1 MADFREYENGVADIL
16 SFLTGDGATVERNV
30 RLPSRRGGRTRQ
42 VDILVRGRV
51 FGLDNTTLAVD
62 CKRWKRKITAPDIDG
77 FLGFLDDIAVD
88 LGLLV
93 ASSGYS
99 QAAKSRLQHERGVRA
114 EIVTLD
120 ELSAW
125 SPKGTI
131 HISFRLP
138 ATDAERAADALRA
151 VGMRVRPDPGL
162 TCTPEEIVLTAFGHF
177 GEPTADRQ
185 NYLRE
190 QATKA
195 LATVGIPIDT
205 AASGVSI
212 GGGTPAHRW
221 LEVTDQTGAHLGVK
235 VLAATEDD
243 ARRELDHIA
252 VAVGLPRELLDVER
266 PDGWPLTGI
275 FGIG

>member
-1 MADFREYENGVADIL
+1 MAATARMATALTPHVYRHVMRCDQASNEQLRTLCRRRSLGSSETPQTSLRRVADFREYENGVADIL

-42 VDILVRGRV
+42 VDILIRGRV

-62 CKRWKRKITAPDIDG
+62 CKSWKRKITAPDIDG

-138 ATDAERAADALRA
+138 ATDAERAR
-151 VGMRVRPDPGL
+151 
-162 TCTPEEIVLTAFGHF
+162 THS
-177 GEPTADRQ
+177 EPQ
-185 NYLRE
+185 
-190 QATKA
+190 
-195 LATVGIPIDT
+195 G
-205 AASGVSI
+205 
-212 GGGTPAHRW
+212 
-221 LEVTDQTGAHLGVK
+221 
-235 VLAATEDD
+235 
-243 ARRELDHIA
+243 
-252 VAVGLPRELLDVER
+252 
-266 PDGWPLTGI
+266 
-275 FGIG
+275 